1 MPENNYAEKIIKS
14 IKKLPP
20 MPEAARRILE
30 LADNPDVHVK
40 DVIKVVKYDQAITS
54 NCLKLCNS
62 SYFGLREKV
71 YTIDNAVVMLGL
83 QNLIKIVLVNCDELD
98 VYADGQEGY
107 NLQPGELWRHSV
119 ACAIISQLLFKE
131 KGRQEDGVLFTAAL
145 LHDIG
150 KVILNKFISD
160 DTGSLH
166 NLVQE
171 QGITLVEAEK
181 QFFGIDHAELGG
193 IIAEKWKFPQTL
205 INSLRNHHKSMSGK
219 IMPNIEAWVRL
230 SNLVYYVSLMKGQSS
245 HNEDIHCNI
254 RREILFQF
262 GLKQQNIENVITTFP
277 SEMKKAYDILCIHG
291 Q

>member
-1 MPENNYAEKIIKS
+1 MPVNDYAEKIVKS
-14 IKKLPP
+14 IQKLPP
-20 MPEAARRILE
+20 IPEAARRILE
-30 LADNPDVHVK
+30 LADDPDVHVK
-40 DVIKVVKYDQAITS
+40 DVIEVVKYDQAITS

-83 QNLIKIVLVNCDELD
+83 QNLIKIVLVNCDELN
-98 VYADGQEGY
+98 VYADGQKGY

-150 KVILNKFISD
+150 KVILSKYI
-160 DTGSLH
+160 TGEAEGLH
-166 NLVQE
+166 NLIRE
-171 QGITLVEAEK
+171 QGITFVEAEK

-193 IIAEKWKFPQTL
+193 IIAKKWKFPQTL

-230 SNLVYYVSLMKGQSS
+230 SNLVYYVSLMKGLSV

-254 RREILFQF
+254 KQEILFQF
-262 GLKQQNIENVITTFP
+262 GLKQNNIENVIAALP
-277 SEMKKAYDILCIHG
+277 VEINKAYDIINLHG